1 MAEHELQQLSTSE
14 GPFAAHVS
22 AVQPPV
28 LAARKEGLP
37 SASRNGTRKSMV
49 GKLMP
54 RYSTQVVY
62 GLRAYGFS
70 TSTWRM
76 AVATAGSISA
86 QAEAAFRRSCTSCRA
101 GGMSRE
107 TC

>member
-1 MAEHELQQLSTSE
+1 MHN
-14 GPFAAHVS
+14 G
-22 AVQPPV
+22 
-28 LAARKEGLP
+28 RKEGLP
-37 SASRNGTRKSMV
+37 SASRKGTRKSMV

-54 RYSTQVVY
+54 RYSAQVVY

-86 QAEAAFRRSCTSCRA
+86 QADAALRRSCTSCRA
-101 GGMSRE
+101 GGMSSRE
-107 TC
+107 PARAAWLTGHISQEQEHTAEH